1 MLCRQVD
8 NLSFQF
14 ALSERDRQRVHA
26 RGHIMLSKSEAAQI
40 AFSKK
45 VCIAYTVLCT
55 TGFVW
60 NKSLPGAMFSGAYAG
75 VVFKLSELAEKRKS
89 MSPKEIALFIAVSIV
104 SAIAAFAV
112 YMTIFFPT
120 YSARF

>member
-1 MLCRQVD
+1 MD

-26 RGHIMLSKSEAAQI
+26 RGHVVLTSSEGAQI

-45 VCIAYTVLCT
+45 VCIVYTVMCT
-55 TGFVW
+55 TFFVW
-60 NKSLPGAMFSGAYAG
+60 NKSLAGAMFSGAYAG
-75 VVFKLSELAEKRKS
+75 VVFKLSELAETRKS
-89 MSPKEIALFIAVSIV
+89 MSPKELVLFIAVSIV
-104 SAIAAFAV
+104 SAFAAFAF
-112 YMTIFFPT
+112 YMLLFVRT